1 MSIIIG
7 SKNSNDIS
15 EKTFS
20 PPHSC
25 WENIATFL
33 EFLHSFSWI
42 RFKTWRKVSWWRECS
57 MFSAMVADSRPRLH
71 GISIPNNYFNLKNI
85 IRAPW
90 LVRNLP
96 FHNRIVC
103 ENWKMIIFRISF
115 HIFIF
120 ARSVVRELSCNYELS
135 STGVIVSWFWRCAR
149 SDGSKNGAYLAII
162 TSLDCSRDAKF
173 HNGGLV
179 FCPCHPVSDKRGNTF
194 YFLPIEETR
203 LLILIRVV
211 KIIIIEWFQQR
222 RGFTT
227 EFGSAWAII
236 LLTII
241 Q

>member
-7 SKNSNDIS
+7 RKNSNDIS

-25 WENIATFL
+25 WENIAL
-33 EFLHSFSWI
+33 SWNSCI
-42 RFKTWRKVSWWRECS
+42 RFHEYVQFQNVTESFLMERVF
-57 MFSAMVADSRPRLH
+57 MFSAIVADSRPRLH

-90 LVRNLP
+90 LVKNLP

-103 ENWKMIIFRISF
+103 ENWKMIVFRISF

-135 STGVIVSWFWRCAR
+135 STGIIVSWFWRCAR

-173 HNGGLV
+173 HNGGLA

-194 YFLPIEETR
+194 HFLPIEETR
-203 LLILIRVV
+203 
-211 KIIIIEWFQQR
+211 
-222 RGFTT
+222 
-227 EFGSAWAII
+227 
-236 LLTII
+236 
-241 Q
+241 